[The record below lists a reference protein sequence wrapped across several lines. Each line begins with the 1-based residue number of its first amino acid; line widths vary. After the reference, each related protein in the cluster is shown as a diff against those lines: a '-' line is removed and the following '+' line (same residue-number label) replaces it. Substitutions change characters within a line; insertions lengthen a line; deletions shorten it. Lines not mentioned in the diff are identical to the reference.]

1 MIGIEGVSPA
11 RRTSEPW
18 SSEQTSSEQQPS
30 SEQPSSE
37 RWTARQ
43 WSSVWREYGEPLLP
57 ATGHGPLDGLR
68 MAVKDLFALGG
79 HRVGAGNPT
88 VLAGAPV
95 ETADADAVRLL
106 RAAGAA
112 VAGIA
117 RTDELAFA
125 LSGANAHYGTPP
137 NPAAPDLVSGGSTS
151 GPAVAVAA
159 GLADIGLGTDT
170 AGSVRVPASVC
181 GLYGLRPTHGAVSLG
196 GVLGLAPSFDT
207 VGWLAADP
215 GVLHAVGDVLLA
227 PGMPAR
233 PGRLFVVASPGSTGH
248 GGGGPAPQGPVEIA
262 ARLADALDVRLV
274 VGPMREDPDAAAL
287 LAAFRAVQAAQAWRL
302 HGPWIT
308 AHPGALDAEV
318 EARFRYGATIDAD
331 AERTA
336 RRLIAEGRARL
347 LERIGA
353 DTWIVRPATAGPAHP
368 RSAGREDRD
377 TWRQATLGC
386 TVAASA
392 YGLPSCVVPTRSTV
406 PAGADPAGPRFAPVG
421 VAIVGPPDSDRALLG
436 AAVALGRPAL
446 A

>member
-1 MIGIEGVSPA
+1 
-11 RRTSEPW
+11 
-18 SSEQTSSEQQPS
+18 
-30 SEQPSSE
+30 
-37 RWTARQ
+37 
-43 WSSVWREYGEPLLP
+43 
-57 ATGHGPLDGLR
+57 
-68 MAVKDLFALGG
+68 MAVKDVVALGG

-106 RAAGAA
+106 RLAGAA

-125 LSGANAHYGTPP
+125 LSGANAHYGMPP
-137 NPAAPDLVSGGSTS
+137 NPAAPELVSGGSTS
-151 GPAVAVAA
+151 GPAAAVAA
-159 GLADIGLGTDT
+159 GLADLGLGTDT

-181 GLYGLRPTHGAVSLG
+181 GLYGLRPTHGAVSLD

-215 GVLHAVGDVLLA
+215 GVLHAVGDVLLP
-227 PGMPAR
+227 PGMPVR
-233 PGRLFVVASPGSTGH
+233 PGRLFVVAPPGSAERGTTS
-248 GGGGPAPQGPVEIA
+248 AREGPVEVA

-318 EARFRYGATIDAD
+318 EARFRVGATIDAD
-331 AERTA
+331 AERRA
-336 RRLIAEGRARL
+336 ERLIAEGRARL
-347 LERIGA
+347 LDRIGA

-368 RSAGREDRD
+368 RSAGREERD
-377 TWRQATLGC
+377 TWRQATLAC

-392 YGLPSCVVPTRSTV
+392 YGLPSCVVPTA
-406 PAGADPAGPRFAPVG
+406 PAALAAAGPADPRPAPVG
-421 VAIVGPPDSDRALLG
+421 VAIVGPPDADRALLA
-436 AAVALGRPAL
+436 AAVALGRSAL
-446 A
+446 T

>member
-1 MIGIEGVSPA
+1 M
-11 RRTSEPW
+11 
-18 SSEQTSSEQQPS
+18 
-30 SEQPSSE
+30 
-37 RWTARQ
+37 
-43 WSSVWREYGEPLLP
+43 WREHGDPLLP
-57 ATGHGPLDGLR
+57 PTGSGALDGLR

-88 VLAGAPV
+88 VLAGAPT

-125 LSGANAHYGTPP
+125 LSGANTHYGTPP
-137 NPAAPDLVSGGSTS
+137 NPAAPERVSGGSTS
-151 GPAVAVAA
+151 GPASAVAA
-159 GLADIGLGTDT
+159 GLADFGLGTDT

-207 VGWLAADP
+207 VGWLAADA
-215 GVLHAVGDVLLA
+215 GVLLAVGDVLLP
-227 PGMPAR
+227 PGLPAR
-233 PGRLFVVASPGSTGH
+233 PARLFVVASPGTAERGAT
-248 GGGGPAPQGPVEIA
+248 PAPEGPVEIA

-274 VGPMREDPDAAAL
+274 VGPMSEDPDAAAL
-287 LAAFRAVQAAQAWRL
+287 FVAFRAVQAAEAWRL
-302 HGPWIT
+302 HGRWIT
-308 AHPGALDAEV
+308 THPAALDAEV
-318 EARFRYGATIDAD
+318 EARFRFGATIDGD
-331 AERTA
+331 AERAA

-347 LERIGA
+347 LDRIGA
-353 DTWIVRPATAGPAHP
+353 DTWIVRPATAGPAHL
-368 RSAGREDRD
+368 RSAGHAQRD

-392 YGLPSCVVPTRSTV
+392 YGLPSCVVPTVS
-406 PAGADPAGPRFAPVG
+406 DPVGPHVAPVG
-421 VAIVGPPDSDRALLG
+421 VAIVGPPGADRALLG